1 MKSQVSQY
9 TAQVCVHK
17 NSKKGVFEMSKKLS
31 LDEKIAKLKSRIQAI
46 SENIAREQQLQS
58 DLQSEIDKLELNAIL
73 DAVKKSGLSRSEIIK
88 ELENAKNRAAAETAQ
103 LADAAAEQL
112 ATETT
117 EEELTHEEV

>member
-1 MKSQVSQY
+1 
-9 TAQVCVHK
+9 
-17 NSKKGVFEMSKKLS
+17 MSKKLS